1 MSISKRLKTG
11 RVVTAWHY
19 NKEDHEGIA
28 LGARDSPGGRAKAI
42 INVDSVVV
50 DGVVTDRITINKE
63 VAEEFGITVVVK

>member
-11 RVVTAWHY
+11 RVVTAWYY

-28 LGARDSPGGRAKAI
+28 LGARDAPGGRAKAI
-42 INVDSVVV
+42 INVESVVV
-50 DGVVTDRITINKE
+50 DGVVTDRITIDKE